1 MNSQQLV
8 HEIEVLPPEL
18 QKQGVDFVAFL
29 RKQQLKQRVIK
40 RTVGEYRDKIRIT
53 KDFDEPL
60 CDSRSHA
67 PAWERI
73 WS

>member
-1 MNSQQLV
+1 MNSRQLV

-18 QKQGVDFVAFL
+18 QKQVVDFVAFL
-29 RKQQLKQRVIK
+29 RKQQLRQRVTE
-40 RTVGEYRDKIRIT
+40 RTVGEYRDKIRIAE
-53 KDFDEPL
+53 DFDAPL
-60 CDSRSHA
+60 RDSRSLA